1 MGELTIL
8 LMAGTMM
15 STGPY
20 KALKLAEAALDRGH
34 HVNLFCYGEGVTAL
48 RAKQAPKAFPNIA
61 EMTAALAARG
71 MAVAACRT
79 CCAARGIEEGDIVK
93 GAVIGSIA
101 REFME
106 FVARSDRLLTIN
118 A

>member
-8 LMAGTMM
+8 LLAGTMM
-15 STGPY
+15 STSPY
-20 KALKLAEAALDRGH
+20 KALKLAEAALERGH
-34 HVNLFCYGEGVTAL
+34 RVNLFCYGEGVTAL

-61 EMTAALAARG
+61 EMASALIGRG

-79 CCAARGIEEGDIVK
+79 CCAARGIEEGDVVP

-101 REFME
+101 REFMD
-106 FVARSDRLLTIN
+106 FASRSDRLLTIN
-118 A
+118 G

>member
-8 LMAGTMM
+8 LTAGAMA

-20 KALKLAEAALDRGH
+20 KALMLAGAALDGGH
-34 HVNLFCYGEGVTAL
+34 RVNLFCYGEGVTAI

-61 EMTAALAARG
+61 EMMAALMARG
-71 MAVAACRT
+71 MPVVACRT
-79 CCAARGIEEGDIVK
+79 CCGARGIEEADVVP

-106 FVARSDRLLTIN
+106 FVARSDRLLTIGS
-118 A
+118 